1 MRIQLLHQKQHVLKA
16 MKLHLQKIQLLIAL
30 IIKKQDSQSK
40 ESQSDTVSNEDA
52 ASHSKPSS
60 THSKNNRS
68 SHTKDEDTYHTHYL
82 YLT

>member
-1 MRIQLLHQKQHVLKA
+1 
-16 MKLHLQKIQLLIAL
+16 MKLHLQKIQLDSSDN
-30 IIKKQDSQSK
+30 KKPDSQSK

-60 THSKNNRS
+60 THSKIIVHLILKMKIRII
-68 SHTKDEDTYHTHYL
+68 HPYL